1 MIDLSTLTLD
11 SFTPHVGTAFTLNHP
26 DHQEV
31 FTLVKADALPSHDH
45 PMKKRDPFSL
55 FFHGSRTDLQF
66 NQQILPL
73 KHEALG
79 ELSIFLVPIAR
90 NEDGTIRY
98 QAVFN

>member
-1 MIDLSTLTLD
+1 MFDLATATLET
-11 SFTPHVGTAFTLNHP
+11 FEPHVGTAFVLHHP
-26 DHQEV
+26 EQQET
-31 FTLVKADALPSHDH
+31 FTLVETKALPAHDH

-55 FFHGSRTDLQF
+55 FFKGSRTDLQF

-79 ELSIFLVPIAR
+79 EVSIFIVPIAR
-90 NEDGTIRY
+90 NDDGTIRY